1 MRQAAGSTCDVSV
14 ASSGLS
20 RGARRR
26 GWALF
31 AFANRAL
38 DALASVRNQPWQ
50 SAAWVLS
57 GAGAQCRCDQRA
69 QAAWVPAE
77 GRTVCPETTNVM
89 FDGQVSARDLPRQQ
103 AGWCRIG
110 ARMRVPRP
118 TGAMRPLWAIR
129 ARASQLGRSAP
140 CTRGTTAS
148 DTRNLSSSKSCGSEP
163 VRARS
168 VRPQSMSTRR
178 SAALS
183 RRTCSPS
190 RALQDCCGD
199 HPQPMQTEAAR
210 ARARSTTRAHCA
222 RSYQAKY
229 RRRSYRKASPQS
241 HTQSQVALSHQTA
254 AEWDGT
260 GSLRTMAAAAVAAV
274 SSSRS
279 PSAR

>member
-89 FDGQVSARDLPRQQ
+89 LDGQVSARDLPRQQ

-110 ARMRVPRP
+110 AR
-118 TGAMRPLWAIR
+118 I
-129 ARASQLGRSAP
+129 ARAQTNR
-140 CTRGTTAS
+140 CNAS
-148 DTRNLSSSKSCGSEP
+148 FVGDPRASKPAG
-163 VRARS
+163 
-168 VRPQSMSTRR
+168 
-178 SAALS
+178 
-183 RRTCSPS
+183 
-190 RALQDCCGD
+190 
-199 HPQPMQTEAAR
+199 
-210 ARARSTTRAHCA
+210 
-222 RSYQAKY
+222 
-229 RRRSYRKASPQS
+229 
-241 HTQSQVALSHQTA
+241 
-254 AEWDGT
+254 
-260 GSLRTMAAAAVAAV
+260 
-274 SSSRS
+274 
-279 PSAR
+279 

>member
-1 MRQAAGSTCDVSV
+1 MGSVPGLEDDLVETGSRCMRQAAGSTCDVSV

-89 FDGQVSARDLPRQQ
+89 FDGQVSARDLPRQP

-148 DTRNLSSSKSCGSEP
+148 DTRNLSSIKSCGSEP

-210 ARARSTTRAHCA
+210 ARARSTARAHCDLQ
-222 RSYQAKY
+222 YQVHY
-229 RRRSYRKASPQS
+229 RRRSYR
-241 HTQSQVALSHQTA
+241 
-254 AEWDGT
+254 W
-260 GSLRTMAAAAVAAV
+260 
-274 SSSRS
+274 RS
-279 PSAR
+279 PGFRNVQP

>member
-1 MRQAAGSTCDVSV
+1 MRQAAGSTCDVPV

-26 GWALF
+26 GSALF

-38 DALASVRNQPWQ
+38 DALGSVRNQPWQ

-69 QAAWVPAE
+69 QSAWAPAE
-77 GRTVCPETTNVM
+77 GRAVCPETTNVM

-118 TGAMRPLWAIR
+118 TGAMRPLRAIR

-140 CTRGTTAS
+140 CTRETTAS

-199 HPQPMQTEAAR
+199 HPQPTQTEAAR
-210 ARARSTTRAHCA
+210 ARARSTTRTHFVV
-222 RSYQAKY
+222 
-229 RRRSYRKASPQS
+229 SYRVKYCRRFTREVRSTELVRNILHDRHDPPFAVDSRLLGGPCKA
-241 HTQSQVALSHQTA
+241 ADA
-254 AEWDGT
+254 
-260 GSLRTMAAAAVAAV
+260 
-274 SSSRS
+274 
-279 PSAR
+279 

>member
-26 GWALF
+26 GWVLF

-89 FDGQVSARDLPRQQ
+89 LDGQVSARDLPRQQ

-118 TGAMRPLWAIR
+118 TGAMRPLRAIR

-140 CTRGTTAS
+140 CTRETTAS

-222 RSYQAKY
+222 VSYQVKDPADSPGCRARAVERAVMACIATKG
-229 RRRSYRKASPQS
+229 RRVGDR
-241 HTQSQVALSHQTA
+241 
-254 AEWDGT
+254 
-260 GSLRTMAAAAVAAV
+260 
-274 SSSRS
+274 
-279 PSAR
+279 

>member
-1 MRQAAGSTCDVSV
+1 MCQAAGSTCDVSV

-69 QAAWVPAE
+69 QAAWAPAE
-77 GRTVCPETTNVM
+77 GRAVCPETTNVM

-118 TGAMRPLWAIR
+118 TGAMRHLWAIR

-148 DTRNLSSSKSCGSEP
+148 DTRNLSSIKSCGSEP

-178 SAALS
+178 SAELS
-183 RRTCSPS
+183 RRTCSP
-190 RALQDCCGD
+190 
-199 HPQPMQTEAAR
+199 
-210 ARARSTTRAHCA
+210 
-222 RSYQAKY
+222 
-229 RRRSYRKASPQS
+229 
-241 HTQSQVALSHQTA
+241 
-254 AEWDGT
+254 
-260 GSLRTMAAAAVAAV
+260 
-274 SSSRS
+274 
-279 PSAR
+279 

>member
-1 MRQAAGSTCDVSV
+1 MLQLRPSRRSLAAAWSHCTSHIAYGPTRTLVTRAQPRSRSAQAHES
-14 ASSGLS
+14 
-20 RGARRR
+20 
-26 GWALF
+26 
-31 AFANRAL
+31 AL
-38 DALASVRNQPWQ
+38 DALGSVRNQPWQ

-69 QAAWVPAE
+69 QAAWAPAE
-77 GRTVCPETTNVM
+77 GRAVCPETTNVM

-118 TGAMRPLWAIR
+118 TGAMRHLWAIR

-148 DTRNLSSSKSCGSEP
+148 DTRNLSSIKSCGSEP

-222 RSYQAKY
+222 RSYQAKDP
-229 RRRSYRKASPQS
+229 RRSYRKGREGCA
-241 HTQSQVALSHQTA
+241 
-254 AEWDGT
+254 
-260 GSLRTMAAAAVAAV
+260 
-274 SSSRS
+274 
-279 PSAR
+279 

>member
-31 AFANRAL
+31 ACANRAL

-89 FDGQVSARDLPRQQ
+89 FDGQVSARDLPRQP

-110 ARMRVPRP
+110 ARCACPDQQVQCV
-118 TGAMRPLWAIR
+118 LC
-129 ARASQLGRSAP
+129 GRSAREQASWVGAHLVP
-140 CTRGTTAS
+140 EKRLPPTRGISPAASHAGRSQCAHGPCDRNRCQHVGRLRCRDGRVVRRALYRIAAGIIRSRCKLKPLERAQGVLHEPTVRGRTKRSTAA
-148 DTRNLSSSKSCGSEP
+148 DPTGRRRHNPTRNHK
-163 VRARS
+163 
-168 VRPQSMSTRR
+168 
-178 SAALS
+178 
-183 RRTCSPS
+183 
-190 RALQDCCGD
+190 
-199 HPQPMQTEAAR
+199 
-210 ARARSTTRAHCA
+210 
-222 RSYQAKY
+222 
-229 RRRSYRKASPQS
+229 
-241 HTQSQVALSHQTA
+241 
-254 AEWDGT
+254 
-260 GSLRTMAAAAVAAV
+260 
-274 SSSRS
+274 
-279 PSAR
+279 